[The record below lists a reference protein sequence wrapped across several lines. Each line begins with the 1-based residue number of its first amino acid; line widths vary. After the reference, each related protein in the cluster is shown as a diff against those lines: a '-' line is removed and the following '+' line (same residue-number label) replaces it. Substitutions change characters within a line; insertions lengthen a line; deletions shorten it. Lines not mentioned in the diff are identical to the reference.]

1 MAAGFFWSLCTG
13 SPAIGL
19 SVAFFF
25 ELFWLDIIPVGT
37 FIPPAGLFST
47 IASLSLIQVLGISH
61 PGKIFVVL
69 TATIPFAAFM
79 AWLESRQ
86 RLWQN
91 REFNL
96 LVVSTRK
103 GNARL
108 FVPGSYIRKG
118 IVQSLLLQGGMS
130 LVILLPL
137 AVILDHLL
145 PYVQPVPWISW
156 PFLWLVASLGGVIA
170 MRFRRA
176 YMYMTTAIILVTFIL
191 WAGLTL

>member
-1 MAAGFFWSLCTG
+1 M
-13 SPAIGL
+13 
-19 SVAFFF
+19 AFFF

-37 FIPPAGLFST
+37 FIPPVGLFST

-61 PGKIFVVL
+61 PGEIFVVL

-96 LVVSTRK
+96 LVVSTRR

-108 FVPGSYIRKG
+108 FAPGSSIRKG
-118 IVQSLLLQGGMS
+118 VVQSLLLQGGAC
-130 LVILLPL
+130 LAILLPL
-137 AVILDHLL
+137 AVLLDYLL
-145 PYVQPVPWISW
+145 TYVQPVSWVSW
-156 PFLWLVASLGGVIA
+156 PLLWLVASLGGVIA

-176 YMYMTTAIILVTFIL
+176 YLLMTAAVALVGLIL
-191 WAGLTL
+191 WAGFTI